1 MRGENRKI
9 LCFSLLLC
17 IFLAS
22 CAPSGAP
29 PEAGPDD
36 TLCSYLDAVLQGRF
50 EDAYA
55 YLSSSDRAARSLAD
69 YLAVRSEEGS
79 FVARL
84 LTRKASYRI
93 KQVVVTGDRAR
104 CDTEVTIPD
113 FKKVFREIDGESL
126 TGEFTESNMENLS
139 LVRRKIGHVE
149 AKYRREGVP
158 MKTVVESFWLVKEKD
173 GWRVSLSGEKSVSGS
188 RARSSI

>member
-1 MRGENRKI
+1 MRGKNRKI

-36 TLCSYLDAVLQGRF
+36 TLRSYLDAVLQGRF
-50 EDAYA
+50 EDAYS
-55 YLSSSDRAARSLAD
+55 YLSSRDRAAKSLTD
-69 YLAVRSEEGS
+69 YLAERSEEGS
-79 FVARL
+79 FAARL
-84 LTRKASYRI
+84 LARKASYSIR
-93 KQVVVTGDRAR
+93 QVVVMGDRAR

-113 FKKVFREIDGESL
+113 FEKIFRETVGESL
-126 TGEFTESNMENLS
+126 VREFTGSNMENLS

-149 AKYRREGVP
+149 AKYRREGIPV
-158 MKTVVESFWLVKEKD
+158 KTVVESFSLVKEKD
-173 GWRVSLSGEKSVSGS
+173 GWRVSLGREKSTGGIRAGS
-188 RARSSI
+188 ST

>member
-1 MRGENRKI
+1 MRASTLKI

-29 PEAGPDD
+29 PQAGPED
-36 TLCSYLDAVLQGRF
+36 TLRGYLDAVLQGRF

-55 YLSSSDRAARSLAD
+55 YLSSDDRAARSLPD

-79 FVARL
+79 LVARL
-84 LTRKASYRI
+84 LAAKASYRI
-93 KQVVVTGDRAR
+93 KEVVVTGDRAR

-113 FKKVFREIDGESL
+113 FKKVLREIDGESL
-126 TGEFTESNMENLS
+126 TGTFTESNMENLS
-139 LVRRKIGHVE
+139 LVRRKIGYVE
-149 AKYRREGVP
+149 AKYKREGVP
-158 MKTVVESFWLVKEKD
+158 MKTVVESFLLVKEKD
-173 GWRVSLSGEKSVSGS
+173 GWRVSLE
-188 RARSSI
+188 R